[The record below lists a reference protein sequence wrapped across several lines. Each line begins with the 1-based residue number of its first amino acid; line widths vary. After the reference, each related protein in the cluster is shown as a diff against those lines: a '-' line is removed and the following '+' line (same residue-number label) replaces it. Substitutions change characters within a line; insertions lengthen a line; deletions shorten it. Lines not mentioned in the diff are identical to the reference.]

1 MNMTRETLVLFTY
14 FLLRK
19 IEKKYPKLFNESIEE
34 LEQLT
39 ED

>member
-19 IEKKYPKLFNESIEE
+19 TEKKYPKLFNESIEE